1 MPRQPESED
10 GIGAPLP
17 PVGAGILPG
26 AIGPA
31 VSGHFAD
38 PAADAAFV
46 DADGGLW
53 LRRYGEDAVMTGIMF
68 TPAEVGLMVDA
79 ITAGPG
85 RLPGRYTEGFVVAT
99 DADIEIFAA
108 RPPAVVR
115 PGIAVHRRTPAL
127 LDRHVA
133 AGQLTAAEADNL
145 RGLLVDNGTVL
156 AAAPSLLGR
165 RRLAATLTAEAWALG
180 LRTADVYYAGEHLE
194 ARVPGVALSVL
205 PGGPMNAGVFR
216 DATALARVHRLVFP
230 AWAMVAQ
237 PWLLDHAEGRR
248 PGCLMT
254 VHAQS
259 PRHALDR
266 LSRLLDRTRRPAPGA
281 TELVDA
287 VVFARVPG
295 AVWKVLD
302 PVA

>member
-1 MPRQPESED
+1 MSSTL
-10 GIGAPLP
+10 AATTLP
-17 PVGAGILPG
+17 CSPG
-26 AIGPA
+26 
-31 VSGHFAD
+31 
-38 PAADAAFV
+38 
-46 DADGGLW
+46 
-53 LRRYGEDAVMTGIMF
+53 
-68 TPAEVGLMVDA
+68 
-79 ITAGPG
+79 
-85 RLPGRYTEGFVVAT
+85 
-99 DADIEIFAA
+99 
-108 RPPAVVR
+108 PPAVAP

-133 AGQLTAAEADNL
+133 AGRLTAAEADNL

-180 LRTADVYYAGEHLE
+180 LRTADVYSAGEHLE

-248 PGCLMT
+248 PGCLIT

-266 LSRLLDRTRRPAPGA
+266 LSRLLDRTRRPAPES

-287 VVFARVPG
+287 VVFARAPG